1 MNDNLFDT
9 SVLIDYLRF
18 TPKTIELFNKIREPI
33 ITSITVCELYQGARN
48 KEILNKIKKTL
59 REFKIIH
66 LTDKVSELA
75 VELIENYH
83 LSHGLLI
90 PDALIAATAL
100 KNHLI
105 LITSNVKD
113 FTMIKGLKVEKW

>member
-9 SVLIDYLRF
+9 TVLIDYLRL
-18 TPKTIELFNKIREPI
+18 TPKTVDLFNKIREPI

-59 REFKIIH
+59 REFKIIY
-66 LTDKVSELA
+66 LTEKDSKLA
-75 VELIENYH
+75 VDLIENYH
-83 LSHGLLI
+83 LTHGLII
-90 PDALIAATAL
+90 PDALIAATAIENDL
-100 KNHLI
+100 V

-113 FTMIKGLKVEKW
+113 FQMIKGLKVKKW